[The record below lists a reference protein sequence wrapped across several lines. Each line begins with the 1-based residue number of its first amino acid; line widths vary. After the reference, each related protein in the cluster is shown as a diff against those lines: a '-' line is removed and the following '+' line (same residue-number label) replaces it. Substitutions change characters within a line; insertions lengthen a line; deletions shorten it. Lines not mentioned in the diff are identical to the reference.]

1 MADDLREFIEAELAV
16 MLRDIGTGDDTES
29 EYFTKRALE
38 WIEKN
43 AADFRGQWD
52 TRKRNII
59 AVRKRATQNVYD
71 VA

>member
-16 MLRDIGTGDDTES
+16 MLRDIGTDTES

-52 TRKRNII
+52 TRKRNIV
-59 AVRKRATQNVYD
+59 AMRKQATQNVYD